1 MATLTGRPRGAPLLR
16 VKATRVR
23 AVVGVAFRRSFGL
36 GSSLGLEYL
45 TLVSEP
51 KFPILLR
58 GRPGKGHLN
67 GTTKGCTGVQSE
79 SHQGCAGVQ
88 SESYSYVPFT
98 DVLKFAAEEF
108 KVPPQTSA
116 TITNDGVG
124 IDPQQSAGLPMLY
137 LYFSFLFS
145 IYVFA
150 IV

>member
-1 MATLTGRPRGAPLLR
+1 MGKISIED
-16 VKATRVR
+16 VE
-23 AVVGVAFRRSFGL
+23 L
-36 GSSLGLEYL
+36 GSNI
-45 TLVSEP
+45 VSEP
-51 KFPILLR
+51 RFPTLRR
-58 GRPGKGHLN
+58 GRPGNGYLN
-67 GTTKGCTGVQSE
+67 GTTKGCAAFMSE
-79 SHQGCAGVQ
+79 SHQI
-88 SESYSYVPFT
+88 PFT